1 MQKDKKSGL
10 ILPASASVS
19 RRQALKMGGLGIG
32 GLTLGGTFLA
42 ACGSDDDDDVA
53 TTTTAAT
60 ATTAA
65 AATGGDALESIKAHW
80 VYVGPAND
88 GGWTQEHE
96 RGRQQAQAALGD
108 KMESAFTPDILFDAG
123 TTQLFDQLASD
134 GNHII
139 FANTEYAG
147 LLSEVAEQHPETK
160 FVEANG
166 HVYTENEFG
175 FYLAHEPTAY
185 LMGVAAGMLSPTG
198 RIGYIGAFPS
208 ATAFN
213 DVNGLLLGARTV
225 NPDAT
230 VETVLVN
237 SFFDPQAAA
246 QASDA
251 LLNNGV
257 DFLMGVMDEPT
268 YLQIA
273 EEAGVWAGYWNLDG
287 RENAPTKYVN
297 NYDLTQFG
305 NFYQSQCE
313 AVLAGTWSAPS
324 EVVLL
329 DTPLAGW
336 GDEVPQ
342 EVQDAVNAAAGE
354 LSSGALRVYEGPLT
368 DNAGA
373 VRLAE
378 GEVLDEQGA
387 YNIDWA
393 VEGVSGI

>member
-1 MQKDKKSGL
+1 MNKDKKSGL
-10 ILPASASVS
+10 ILPASAGVS
-19 RRQALKMGGLGIG
+19 RRNALKMGAFGIG
-32 GLTLGGTFLA
+32 GLSLAGTALA
-42 ACGSDDDDDVA
+42 ACGDDDDA
-53 TTTTAAT
+53 SSP
-60 ATTAA
+60 A
-65 AATGGDALESIKAHW
+65 AATGSALESIKAHW
-80 VYVGPAND
+80 VHVGPAND

-96 RGRQQAQAALGD
+96 RGRMQAQTALGD
-108 KMESAFTPDILFDAG
+108 KMESSFTPDILFDAG

-134 GNHII
+134 GNNII
-139 FANTEYAG
+139 FATTEYAG
-147 LLSEVAEQHPETK
+147 LLSEVAEQYPETK

-166 HVYTENEFG
+166 HVFTANQHGY
-175 FYLAHEPTAY
+175 YLAHEPTAY
-185 LMGVAAGMLSPTG
+185 LMGVAAGLLSPTG

-213 DVNGLLLGARTV
+213 DVNGLLLGARSV

-257 DFLMGVMDEPT
+257 DFLFGVMDEPT

-273 EEAGVWAGYWNLDG
+273 EEAGVWTGYWNLDG
-287 RENAPTKYVN
+287 RVNAPTKYVN
-297 NYDLTQFG
+297 NYDLSEFG

-313 AVLAGTWSAPS
+313 AVLAGTWTASPEAI
-324 EVVLL
+324 LL
-329 DTPLAGW
+329 DTPIAGW

-342 EVQDAVNAAAGE
+342 DVQDTVAAAAAE
-354 LSSGALRVYEGPLT
+354 LASGALSVYQGPLN
-368 DNAGA
+368 DNNG
-373 VRLAE
+373 VEQLAA
-378 GEVLDEQGA
+378 GEVLDDQGA
-387 YNIDWA
+387 YNIGWA